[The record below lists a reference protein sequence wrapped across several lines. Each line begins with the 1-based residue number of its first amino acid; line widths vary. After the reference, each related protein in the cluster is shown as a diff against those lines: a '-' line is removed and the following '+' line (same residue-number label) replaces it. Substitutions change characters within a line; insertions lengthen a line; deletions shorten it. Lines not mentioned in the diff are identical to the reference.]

1 MEESC
6 RSAAAIL
13 AGGGVEMNGRWR
25 PERCESMDKHYGN
38 VFEPG
43 VGGYGGYMGSP
54 GLVDDSDVVF
64 GHGKRQGSGI
74 KMFGDLWKK
83 KGHK

>member
-1 MEESC
+1 M
-6 RSAAAIL
+6 
-13 AGGGVEMNGRWR
+13 EMNGRR
-25 PERCESMDKHYGN
+25 PSERCKSMDKNYGN

-54 GLVDDSDVVF
+54 WLVDDSDAVF
-64 GHGKRQGSGI
+64 EHGKRKGSGI

>member
-1 MEESC
+1 MLQICNNNISRRRRGEE
-6 RSAAAIL
+6 RRRL
-13 AGGGVEMNGRWR
+13 

-43 VGGYGGYMGSP
+43 VGGYGSYMGSP
-54 GLVDDSDVVF
+54 GLVDDSDAVS
-64 GHGKRQGSGI
+64 GHGKRKGSGI